1 MKKMKR
7 MKNLMKPVVGAAV
20 AATMAL
26 GLVACGGSNE
36 GASAPS
42 ESNDGGGDKTEAIE
56 EMRLRASSGVTA
68 KHFWD
73 RGFFTPLMERIDSET
88 NGAISF
94 EAFTSGELVPLGTE
108 FDALRQGTIDI
119 ALTFMAPYDPQR
131 FPYSEV
137 TMLPLLESDAVI
149 ASTAMQNMMKSDR
162 ELKDGKT
169 YYEIEF
175 ADKGLVA
182 FANPLTE
189 PYVLGT
195 TRQKI
200 ENVSDF
206 SEAIRLRTA
215 SRVHEILADNLGIT
229 AISMPITDAY
239 DALSRNALDGFFYNI
254 PDWKAFGF
262 DELIKHAVEGANFGH
277 FVGHTA
283 MTQETWDKLPA
294 DVQEKFKAA
303 ADEIIFDGASLTRD
317 ETDEN
322 RDSTME
328 KGGEFTHLNDLDP
341 ELREFINQAIVD
353 TWVEWIEN
361 LEGQGHAGK
370 EMALL
375 WRDMIVE
382 AGGVLPQEIMD
393 ME

>member
-7 MKNLMKPVVGAAV
+7 IVKPIVGAAV

-26 GLVACGGSNE
+26 GLVACGGGNE
-36 GASAPS
+36 GASAPAD
-42 ESNDGGGDKTEAIE
+42 SNDDGENAQTEAVE
-56 EMRLRASSGVTA
+56 EMRLRASSGLTA
-68 KHFWD
+68 QHFWD
-73 RGFFTPLMERIDSET
+73 RGFFTPLMDRIDSET
-88 NGAISF
+88 DGAISF

-108 FDALRQGTIDI
+108 FDALRQGTIDV

-137 TMLPLLESDAVI
+137 AMLPLLDSDAVI

-169 YYEIEF
+169 YYELEF

-189 PYVLGT
+189 PYIMGT
-195 TRQKI
+195 TRQKV
-200 ENVSDF
+200 ESVSDF

-215 SRVHEILADNLGIT
+215 SRVHEILANNLGIT

-239 DALSRNALDGFFYNI
+239 DALSRNALDGFFYNV

-277 FVGHTA
+277 FVGHTVL
-283 MTQETWDKLPA
+283 TQETWDKLPA
-294 DVQEKFKAA
+294 DVQEKFATA
-303 ADEIIFDGASLTRD
+303 ADEIIFDGANLTKS
-317 ETDEN
+317 ETEEN
-322 RDSTME
+322 RESTME

-341 ELREFINQAIVD
+341 EVQEFISQAIVE
-353 TWVEWIEN
+353 TWNEWIES

-382 AGGVLPQEIMD
+382 AGGVLPDQIM
-393 ME
+393 ELE